1 MYKRQAENYRIEVE
15 ENDKDIKFLREI
27 VKGGADKS
35 YGIEVAR
42 LAGLPKEILTNSK
55 KILKVLE
62 ERKHI
67 IEKKFGGE
75 QMMLFAPSTQEEV
88 KKEEVQVEEKNI
100 SKEEELTLRLL
111 RELDINTLTPMDA
124 MIKLNELKKLLN

>member
-1 MYKRQAENYRIEVE
+1 
-15 ENDKDIKFLREI
+15 
-27 VKGGADKS
+27 
-35 YGIEVAR
+35 
-42 LAGLPKEILTNSK
+42 
-55 KILKVLE
+55 
-62 ERKHI
+62 
-67 IEKKFGGE
+67 
-75 QMMLFAPSTQEEV
+75 MMLFAPSTQEEI